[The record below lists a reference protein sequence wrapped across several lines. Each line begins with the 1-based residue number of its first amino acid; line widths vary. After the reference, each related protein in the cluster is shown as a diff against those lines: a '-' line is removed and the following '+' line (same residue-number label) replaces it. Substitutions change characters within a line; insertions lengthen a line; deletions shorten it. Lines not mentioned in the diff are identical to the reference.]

1 MAMIL
6 MITVIQALWFFNRPD
21 ALYTIL
27 SAVLFSAGIF
37 LTVFL
42 KKNQE
47 SEEF

>member
-1 MAMIL
+1 MKFIRKHRKFSLGIL
-6 MITVIQALWFFNRPD
+6 
-21 ALYTIL
+21 
-27 SAVLFSAGIF
+27 IF